1 MVAAMHV
8 CVGANPAPEQG
19 LYPPGDWCHRH
30 RHRHRQSERAGASQA
45 EFPVTLNTV
54 ATPKDSCLR
63 ASA

>member
-1 MVAAMHV
+1 MVAAIGA
-8 CVGANPAPEQG
+8 CVASNPAPERG
-19 LYPPGDWCHRH
+19 LYPPGGWCH

-54 ATPKDSCLR
+54 ATPKDSCLQ